1 MLALGAD
8 KRMVIQF
15 PRILS
20 YADFAAQIP
29 GWNYPREY
37 FSMLASVSQR
47 GAL

>member
-8 KRMVIQF
+8 KRMVT
-15 PRILS
+15 PMLTILG
-20 YADFAAQIP
+20 YAEFAAEKP
-29 GWNYPREY
+29 RRNYPREY

>member
-1 MLALGAD
+1 MLASGAD

-15 PRILS
+15 RQILS
-20 YADFAAQIP
+20 YADFAAEKP

>member
-1 MLALGAD
+1 
-8 KRMVIQF
+8 MVIQF

-20 YADFAAQIP
+20 YAEFAAATP
-29 GWNYPREY
+29 RWNYPREY

>member
-15 PRILS
+15 RQILS
-20 YADFAAQIP
+20 YAEFAAEKTAR
-29 GWNYPREY
+29 NYPREY